1 MATASDDIQ
10 ELINQARA
18 NSQGP
23 RRVQSTDVFNN
34 NGTLYGAIDSNFA
47 QNIGLSG
54 GEPIEKY
61 VSEDGRAMVM
71 LFPESEEGS
80 DESA

>member
-10 ELINQARA
+10 ELIKQARA
-18 NSQGP
+18 DSQGP
-23 RRVQSTDVFNN
+23 RRVQSTNVTDN
-34 NGTLYGAIDSNFA
+34 NGTLYGAIDPTFA
-47 QNIGLSG
+47 SNIGLSG

-71 LFPESEEGS
+71 LFPEEES
-80 DESA
+80 DE